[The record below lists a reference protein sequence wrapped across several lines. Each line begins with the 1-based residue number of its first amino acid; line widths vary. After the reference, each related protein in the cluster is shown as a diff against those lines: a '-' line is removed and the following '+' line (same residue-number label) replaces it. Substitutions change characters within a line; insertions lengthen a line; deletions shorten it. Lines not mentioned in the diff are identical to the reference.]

1 MDTTQHI
8 TIGPEFFSKAPL
20 DYSNPSFALIREFA
34 QNCVDAPN
42 SDYIAIDFD
51 GLNTL
56 TVANNGTP
64 MTESILTEVFLSL
77 GGTNKGVNSVGGF
90 GKAKELLCFCH
101 DSYKIESGDLT
112 VHGSGASYKISR
124 GNYYPGTRT
133 TISLNNNVF
142 HGIENNIRLLAS
154 RMNWSGSFFY
164 NGILLDTKFN
174 AKTKKTIEGLG
185 RVKVLK
191 GGSGVIV
198 RVGGVPMFSDYG
210 EAGTTVI
217 LDLIG
222 DTKSILTS
230 NRDGLRYRYDAL
242 LSEFLRSLS
251 TNKRK
256 ALQETTVEF
265 IEYGDTIFS
274 VRNEN
279 ENESKAEVKFSQT
292 ADVEPVSQ
300 VALVASD
307 AERKV
312 ASDNRLALPSSD
324 VSATFE
330 RGDNETGMKFTIRNE
345 TGMKIDRSYFPA
357 TFGKRSKRLLD
368 EWTNALMKV
377 HKILEI
383 TDTFAVGFIFS
394 EDASALYEK
403 RAGIKTYYVSPV
415 SVDKCGTFRTM
426 RSKRL
431 DKHDLLAFA
440 THEVLHGQGYEG
452 HDENFAAALTYAMVK
467 VLRNK

>member
-8 TIGPEFFSKAPL
+8 KIGPEFFAKAPL
-20 DYSNPSFALIREFA
+20 DYSNPCFALIREFI

-42 SDYIAIDFD
+42 SDTITIDFD
-51 GLNTL
+51 SRNTL
-56 TVANNGTP
+56 TVANNGKP

-77 GGTNKGVNSVGGF
+77 GGTNKGINSVGGF

-101 DSYKIESGDLT
+101 NSYKIESGDLT
-112 VHGSGASYKISR
+112 VNGSGASYKISR
-124 GNYYPGTRT
+124 NGYYPGTRT
-133 TISLNNNVF
+133 TISFDNDVF
-142 HGIENNIRLLAS
+142 SNIEDNIRLLAS
-154 RMNWSGSFFY
+154 RMNWSGSLFY
-164 NGILLDTKFN
+164 NGTLLDTKLD

-191 GGSGVIV
+191 GGSGVVV

-210 EAGTTVI
+210 EVGTTVI

-230 NRDGLRYRYDAL
+230 NRDGLRYRYDTL
-242 LSEFLRSLS
+242 LSEFVRSLS

-265 IEYGDTIFS
+265 IEYGDTVFS
-274 VRNEN
+274 VRNE
-279 ENESKAEVKFSQT
+279 KKTVDVIH
-292 ADVEPVSQ
+292 ADVDPISEA
-300 VALVASD
+300 ALIAFE

-312 ASDNRLALPSSD
+312 APDNRMALHSD
-324 VSATFE
+324 VVSTL
-330 RGDNETGMKFTIRNE
+330 RGDNESGMKFTIRNE

-368 EWTNALMKV
+368 EWTRSIMKV
-377 HKILEI
+377 HEVLEI
-383 TDTFAVGFIFS
+383 TDSFAVGFVFS
-394 EDASALYEK
+394 EEASALYER
-403 RAGIKTYYVSPV
+403 RAGVKTYYVSPV
-415 SVDKCGTFRTM
+415 SIDKCGTFRTM

-440 THEVLHGQGYEG
+440 THEVLHGQGYDN
-452 HDENFAAALTYAMVK
+452 HDENFAASFTYAMAK
-467 VLRNK
+467 VLRAK